1 MEAIGMVLSVDPLVS
16 MLRTPLDSA
25 GGIAVTLLLARRAG
39 VLDKELYQA
48 E

>member
-1 MEAIGMVLSVDPLVS
+1 
-16 MLRTPLDSA
+16 MLRTPLNSA

-39 VLDKELYQA
+39 VLDEEVYQV